1 MLKKILTIGL
11 CGVFSSGL
19 LTGCGFQLRGYSNPV
34 SQIQHHTQLNF
45 GNSSTDIAVK
55 NTLKQQLNQLGIP
68 TSENQSNRI
77 HSPNQIKV
85 SNIQLQTYQLRGLL
99 TEIRLV
105 MTADVHYE
113 VLQQG
118 KLQNIHNTIQVQ
130 RSYQYDQATL
140 ATDNPQAEQIT
151 LWLYD
156 NLAERIVN
164 QYMALI
170 THKNTTLID
179 K

>member
-1 MLKKILTIGL
+1 MFKKLLFITIVGY
-11 CGVFSSGL
+11 STTL
-19 LTGCGFQLRGYSNPV
+19 LTGCGFQLRGYVNPTN
-34 SQIQHHTQLNF
+34 QIQPKTQLIF
-45 GNSSTDIAVK
+45 GNHPADIAVK
-55 NTLKQQLNQLGIP
+55 NALKQQLNQLGIN
-68 TSENQSNRI
+68 TSDTSNKQT
-77 HSPNQIKV
+77 SQIKV
-85 SNIQLQTYQLRGLL
+85 TNIRLQNYQLRGLL
-99 TEIRLV
+99 TEIRMV
-105 MTADVHYE
+105 MSADVHYQ

-118 KLQNIHNTIQVQ
+118 ELKTITNNIQVQ

-164 QYMALI
+164 QYMALNMVNNP
-170 THKNTTLID
+170 TSTD